1 MPCLGRC
8 NAPKRGSGGRFL
20 EGGWFYQV
28 KLAIYHKPDYA
39 LPDLRGRF
47 AVSRTAEVTQ
57 RRRKIADLE
66 MVGACGYISVPQVA
80 VKPLP

>member
-39 LPDLRGRF
+39 
-47 AVSRTAEVTQ
+47 
-57 RRRKIADLE
+57 RRIWGA
-66 MVGACGYISVPQVA
+66 VGAIY
-80 VKPLP
+80 LPITLLCLILHRPRRYSLPYDARQHQ

>member
-28 KLAIYHKPDYA
+28 KLAIYHKLDYA
-39 LPDLRGRF
+39 R
-47 AVSRTAEVTQ
+47 
-57 RRRKIADLE
+57 LE
-66 MVGACGYISVPQVA
+66 MQ
-80 VKPLP
+80 